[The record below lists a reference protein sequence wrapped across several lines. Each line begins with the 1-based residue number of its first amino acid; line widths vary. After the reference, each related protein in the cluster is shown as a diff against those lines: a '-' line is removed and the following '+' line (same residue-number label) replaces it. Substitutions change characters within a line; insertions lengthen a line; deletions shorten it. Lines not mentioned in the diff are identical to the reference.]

1 MRTILKRAILRTLEQ
16 RAYVLLKKAAYDHM
30 LAAAAPVASH
40 PRRPWPGRDEAD
52 PHAGRDGGPD
62 HYPSRPGSVN
72 GCICVAPTAAR
83 RPRGAA
89 GAEED
94 AAAHQHKPSEPK
106 SGEPVGS

>member
-16 RAYVLLKKAAYDHM
+16 RGYVLLKKAAYDHM

-52 PHAGRDGGPD
+52 PHPGRDGGAD

-72 GCICVAPTAAR
+72 GCICVAPTAPAAPAAPQAQKKTP
-83 RPRGAA
+83 PRTNTSPANPNPA
-89 GAEED
+89 N
-94 AAAHQHKPSEPK
+94 P
-106 SGEPVGS
+106 